1 MTGEREEKWMQ
12 LCLSDDVIQATTTS
26 SSSSNF
32 YLLNGKQKVFHLH
45 LHPPVSNTVNLQ
57 AGLVISLLPEPVW
70 LLKESRQSF
79 TFEKRAIRCLSASPQ
94 GRSVNDLLATAGGPV
109 GQTRVRRQ
117 SVCPSRSLI
126 IGPSGKPLRMLKKGV
141 FVEDSWLCTGTK
153 NRRETSNAKHTKVS
167 FFIPSVG
174 CAL

>member
-1 MTGEREEKWMQ
+1 MQ
-12 LCLSDDVIQATTTS
+12 LCLRDDVIQATTS
-26 SSSSNF
+26 PSSSNF

-57 AGLVISLLPEPVW
+57 AGLVIPLLPEPVW

-79 TFEKRAIRCLSASPQ
+79 KFEKRATRCLSASPQ
-94 GRSVNDLLATAGGPV
+94 GRSVDDLPAMAGDLV
-109 GQTRVRRQ
+109 GQTLVRHQ

-126 IGPSGKPLRMLKKGV
+126 TGPSGKPLRMLKKDV